1 MGLVGIRL
9 TFFERN
15 KSARLPAPHEINR
28 GIRRDSHQPGA
39 EIAFRGVLRSREA
52 MQLRKGFQ

>member
-1 MGLVGIRL
+1 MGLVQNRL

-15 KSARLPAPHEINR
+15 KSARLPAPHEIDR
-28 GIRRDSHQPGA
+28 GIRRNSHQPGA
-39 EIAFRGVLRSREA
+39 EIAFRLLLRSRKP